1 VRIVF
6 LGNNWG
12 GWQVLKFLKEQK
24 ENIAGLVIHPQGKSK
39 FGKEIISAANVDG
52 NRIIEGQT
60 LRQPEVL
67 EAIKTFQPDIG
78 VSILFDYVLKPE
90 FLALFPLG
98 VVNLHSSYLPY
109 NRGQYPNVWS
119 IVEGTPAGV
128 TLHYID
134 EGIDTGDIIAQE
146 EVAIEP
152 VDTGETLFRKL
163 EQTCIELFQKT
174 WPLIR
179 TGKAQRIVQ
188 NKAEGTYHTTR
199 DVDRID
205 AIDLDETYTARELID
220 VMRARTFK
228 PYKGA
233 YFVDQNRKIYMRM
246 QLFYEEQLSGTEK

>member
-1 VRIVF
+1 MWF
-6 LGNNWG
+6 
-12 GWQVLKFLKEQK
+12 VLLEIM
-24 ENIAGLVIHPQGKSK
+24 NRNG
-39 FGKEIISAANVDG
+39 FGQNSL
-52 NRIIEGQT
+52 

-78 VSILFDYVLKPE
+78 VSILFDYVLKPD

-134 EGIDTGDIIAQE
+134 EGIDTGDLIAQE
-146 EVAIEP
+146 KLAIEP
-152 VDTGETLFRKL
+152 VDTGKTLYGKL
-163 EQTCIELFQKT
+163 AQTCVGLFKKT

-179 TGKAQRIVQ
+179 TGRAPRTIQ
-188 NKAEGTYHTTR
+188 NKKEGTYHTTH
-199 DVDRID
+199 DVNQID
-205 AIDLDETYTARELID
+205 DIDLDKTYTARELID
-220 VMRARTFK
+220 VIRARTFK

-233 YFVDQNRKIYMRM
+233 YFVDQGRKIYMRM
-246 QLFYEEQLSGTEK
+246 QLFYEEQLIGTEQ